1 MFDRRGRRVPVPV
14 LSVTVTAGLLG
25 LAGVAGC
32 SSGSHSASG
41 GTTGITVS
49 NKSGSI
55 GAQQLKAAL
64 LTRING
70 DAPISAPNA
79 GGYSSLPAVQ
89 AAAAQMNGVKVT
101 PSQCMPATVLQ
112 GAVLDTGALGTAP
125 AAVVNFRVVTN
136 GVSEVLATPPSQAVA
151 ADLAKPIPAGCSHYT
166 ASSGGKTYQYAVKQD
181 WVQGLGK
188 KPARVLNI
196 SLQGQKLPASVWSIV
211 FQGSGFVGA
220 VSVDGPNAS
229 EAAVRELG
237 LQAYQF
243 AAKSLS

>member
-1 MFDRRGRRVPVPV
+1 MFDRRARHVPVPV
-14 LSVTVTAGLLG
+14 LSVAATAGFLG
-25 LAGVAGC
+25 LAGLAGC
-32 SSGSHSASG
+32 SGGSHTATG

-49 NKSGSI
+49 NKSGNF
-55 GAQQLKAAL
+55 GAQQLKSAL

-79 GGYSSLPAVQ
+79 GSYSSLPGVQ
-89 AAAAQMNGVKVT
+89 AAAAQMNGVTVT

-151 ADLAKPIPAGCSHYT
+151 TALGRPIPAGCTHYT
-166 ASSGGKTYQYAVKQD
+166 ASAGGRTYQYTVKQD
-181 WVQGLGK
+181 WVQGIGK
-188 KPARVLNI
+188 KTARVLNI
-196 SLQGQKLPASVWSIV
+196 SLQGQKAPASVWSVV
-211 FQGSGFVGA
+211 FQGSGFIGA

-237 LQAYQF
+237 QQAYQY
-243 AAKSLS
+243 AAKTLS

>member
-1 MFDRRGRRVPVPV
+1 MFDRRGRRVPVPL
-14 LSVTVTAGLLG
+14 LSVAVTAGLLG

-32 SSGSHSASG
+32 SGGSHAATG
-41 GTTGITVS
+41 GTTGMTVS
-49 NKSGSI
+49 NKSGNFN
-55 GAQQLKAAL
+55 AQQLKAAL

-70 DAPISAPNA
+70 DAPISAPSA
-79 GGYSSLPAVQ
+79 GGYSSLPGVQ
-89 AAAAQMNGVKVT
+89 AAAAQMNGVTVT
-101 PSQCMPATVLQ
+101 PSQCMQATVLQ

-125 AAVVNFRVVTN
+125 TAVVNFRVATN
-136 GVSEVLATPPSQAVA
+136 GVSEMLAKPPSQAVGA
-151 ADLAKPIPAGCSHYT
+151 ALGKPMPAGCSRYT
-166 ASSGGKTYQYAVKQD
+166 ASSGGRTYQYVVKQD

-188 KPARVLNI
+188 KSARVLNI
-196 SLQGQKLPASVWSIV
+196 SLQGQKPPASVWSIV

-237 LQAYQF
+237 LQAYQY

>member
-1 MFDRRGRRVPVPV
+1 MFDRRGRRAPVPV
-14 LSVTVTAGLLG
+14 LSVAVTAGLLG
-25 LAGVAGC
+25 LAGLAGC
-32 SSGSHSASG
+32 SGGSHAATG

-49 NKSGSI
+49 NKSGVFN
-55 GAQQLKAAL
+55 AQQLKGAL

-70 DAPISAPNA
+70 DGPVSAPNA
-79 GGYSSLPAVQ
+79 GSYSSLPGVQ
-89 AAAAQMNGVKVT
+89 AAAAQMNGVTVT

-151 ADLAKPIPAGCSHYT
+151 AALGKAIPAGCTHYT
-166 ASSGGKTYQYAVKQD
+166 ASTGGRTFQYTVKQD
-181 WVQGLGK
+181 WAQGIGK
-188 KPARVLNI
+188 KPARVLDI
-196 SLQGQKLPASVWSIV
+196 SLAGQKVPASVWSVV
-211 FQGSGFVGA
+211 FQGAGFIGA

-237 LQAYQF
+237 EQAYQY
-243 AAKSLS
+243 AAKTLS